1 MEGLRGKNHL
11 SLVKASRGKKRKKK
25 SWTASLP
32 WLCFPSNRRHMHAFT
47 SPLSLDCTDQLLLPH
62 ALFLARFDLNRR
74 FGGGSYL
81 FANSLSGVNRPEHRC
96 EHVEMDFM
104 KLFGTVIAV
113 LFHPGSTSKI
123 NGKNSER
130 RSHTLSSASALE
142 TTRAYLFILLPSE
155 TYTEFFSKFGRAKQ
169 GCAPLAAQN
178 TF

>member
-1 MEGLRGKNHL
+1 
-11 SLVKASRGKKRKKK
+11 
-25 SWTASLP
+25 
-32 WLCFPSNRRHMHAFT
+32 MHAFT
-47 SPLSLDCTDQLLLPH
+47 SPLSLDCTDQLLLPL

-155 TYTEFFSKFGRAKQ
+155 TYTEFFQSSV
-169 GCAPLAAQN
+169 AQN
-178 TF
+178 KAVRLWQPKTLFNFVRTQPVMICVDVIQLKPQKKAI